1 MYVAW
6 HQEMFVALHLELWV
20 AWNQELFQDALPLP
34 RANIFIVSLMLRS
47 SDNGPCK
54 NNFL

>member
-6 HQEMFVALHLELWV
+6 HQEVFVALQLELWV
-20 AWNQELFQDALPLP
+20 VWNQELFQDALPLP
-34 RANIFIVSLMLRS
+34 RANIFMVSLMLRS
-47 SDNGPCK
+47 SDNGTCK